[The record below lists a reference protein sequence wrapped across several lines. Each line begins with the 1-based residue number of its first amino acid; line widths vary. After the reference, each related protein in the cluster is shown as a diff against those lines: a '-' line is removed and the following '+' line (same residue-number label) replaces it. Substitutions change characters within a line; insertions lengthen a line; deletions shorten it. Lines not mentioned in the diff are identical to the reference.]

1 MLINITESEID
12 KPIYRIISLER
23 LLELFVTKKNT
34 LVKPKTWE
42 DVFENFIRQRRG
54 EIAEYNLHDR
64 MYGQCWTLQKAS
76 DAMWRIYSS
85 DKKGLR
91 IRTTIRKLA
100 ESLGNSQPSLPDVRC
115 RIGKVEY
122 LSEKKLMEVANST
135 FDDSGIGV
143 DELFRSLLVK
153 RRAFVHESEVRA
165 IYYEIDDISFSNDL
179 YRYEIDPHYLIDQIM
194 IDPRRSYE
202 EFIGIKKIIQETTG
216 FRGKIKRSLLYTL
229 PRDITIDVTN
239 ILSGSGTQQ
248 VACSDANYAALHLR
262 RTASTLGPDRIYS
275 HP

>member
-1 MLINITESEID
+1 MLTNIKESEID

-23 LLELFVTKKNT
+23 LLELFLTKTNT
-34 LVKPKTWE
+34 LVKPKMWE
-42 DVFENFIRQRRG
+42 DVFENFILKSSVRLCNG
-54 EIAEYNLHDR
+54 EIVEYNLHDR
-64 MYGQCWTLQKAS
+64 IYGQCWTLQNAS

-100 ESLGNSQPSLPDVRC
+100 ESLGNAQPSLPDVRC
-115 RIGKVEY
+115 RIGRVEY

-153 RRAFVHESEVRA
+153 RRAFLHESEVRA
-165 IYYEIDDISFSNDL
+165 LYEELDDISFSNDL
-179 YRYEIDPHYLIDQIM
+179 YRYKIDPHYLIDQIM

-202 EFIGIKKIIQETTG
+202 EFIGIKNIIQETTG
-216 FRGKIKRSLLYTL
+216 FRGRIVRSLLYTL
-229 PRDITIDVTN
+229 PKDITLDVTN
-239 ILSGSGTQQ
+239 ILSGRSRSSSG
-248 VACSDANYAALHLR
+248 R
-262 RTASTLGPDRIYS
+262 LG
-275 HP
+275 

>member
-23 LLELFVTKKNT
+23 LLELFMNKKNT
-34 LVKPKTWE
+34 LVKPKMWE
-42 DVFENFIRQRRG
+42 DVFENFILKSSIRLRSG
-54 EIAEYNLHDR
+54 EIAEYNFHER

-91 IRTTIRKLA
+91 VRTTIRKLA
-100 ESLGNSQPSLPDVRC
+100 DSLENAQTSLPDVRC

-122 LSEKKLMEVANST
+122 LSDKRLMEVANST

-143 DELFRSLLVK
+143 DELFRSLLLK

-165 IYYEIDDISFSNDL
+165 LYDELDDSFFSNDL

-194 IDPRRSYE
+194 VDPRSSYE
-202 EFIGIKKIIQETTG
+202 EFLGIKKIIRETTG
-216 FRGKIKRSLLYTL
+216 YRGKIKRSLLYTL
-229 PRDITIDVTN
+229 PRNITLDVTDVLN
-239 ILSGSGTQQ
+239 KSGT
-248 VACSDANYAALHLR
+248 
-262 RTASTLGPDRIYS
+262 
-275 HP
+275 